1 MKKAELIMLK
11 NNELILT
18 ILVLFLSLF
27 FLVGNAAAQEVIV
40 GSFDKL
46 EVMKRGPGIEL
57 EELAEIGE
65 DLGYDHLIEDQKLE
79 VFEDGE
85 SDEVMD
91 ILGEDVTEAVED
103 SDEIDEVTIDLLIKV
118 APESLQVGVF
128 DMEAVM
134 EEESDLDMDQL
145 EEIGSELGYDILIWE
160 ARLEIF
166 EDGEID
172 QVADINEKEVTE
184 VLEEVEPE
192 DITEEIIDEL

>member
-1 MKKAELIMLK
+1 MLK

-103 SDEIDEVTIDLLIKV
+103 SDEIDEVTIYLLVKI

-145 EEIGSELGYDILIWE
+145 EEIGSDLGYDILIWD

-166 EDGEID
+166 EEGEVD
-172 QVADINEKEVTE
+172 QVTDINEKEVTE
-184 VLEEVEPE
+184 VVEEVEPE